1 MPQGIILSVFGGLIG
16 AVIAA
21 VLAGLALMMLSG
33 RTGKKRLEEPE
44 KRKIALGKDNGDS
57 RGNGERKKQMQ
68 LLASLRMQAKKAE
81 AEAVYS
87 QFFGKIGEP
96 VQKLLALA
104 EEKEKTADCERI
116 LREEIQLPLRE
127 AVHMFHVSVADKGF
141 LFPAKREEEK
151 AVLTSR
157 LEKLSDRDIAEG
169 IRNCRERMAEAER
182 YGIPREAINSS
193 AVYLHKLI
201 EIPAAE
207 PDWKQMRDLADGIR
221 KSFVRSGIYPLF
233 WDDEK
238 LKERPDLCAMFIKVH
253 GRVLQLPGLFIE
265 GSNGLQLYGNFQ
277 GTCRNGGKNG
287 DRIRSESSEK

>member
-16 AVIAA
+16 AVAA
-21 VLAGLALMMLSG
+21 TVLAGLALIMLSG
-33 RTGKKRLEEPE
+33 KIRKKRLGESGRAEIPLRSDNEESKGE
-44 KRKIALGKDNGDS
+44 K
-57 RGNGERKKQMQ
+57 ERKKQIQ
-68 LLASLRMQAKKAE
+68 LLASLRIQAQKAE
-81 AEAVYS
+81 AEVVYS

-96 VQKLLALA
+96 VQKLLAMA
-104 EEKEKTADCERI
+104 EEKEKTADYERM

-127 AVHMFHVSVADKGF
+127 AVHIFQASFADKGL
-141 LFPAKREEEK
+141 LFPEKQEEEG

-157 LEKLSDRDIAEG
+157 LEMLSDRDIADG
-169 IRNCRERMAEAER
+169 IRNCRERMAGAER
-182 YGIPREAINSS
+182 YRIPREAINSS